1 VKFAASTL
9 RILASAAV
17 LAVAAPATVAATQQ
31 QDQQQ
36 AVPAPQAKAERPIC
50 RTISPATGSRLEAGE
65 RICLTREQWRQRR
78 ERPAGSQADRV
89 QRDED

>member
-1 VKFAASTL
+1 VKSAASTL

-17 LAVAAPATVAATQQ
+17 LAVAAPATVAATGQ

-36 AVPAPQAKAERPIC
+36 AAPVPSAKAERPIC
-50 RTISPATGSRLEAGE
+50 RTISPATGSRLEAGD

-78 ERPAGSQADRV
+78 ERSSGAHADRAE
-89 QRDED
+89 RDEP